1 MLSGPE
7 FDDRPVTY
15 TKKFITLYV
24 YSTEMMKKIL
34 TILALSLFTLG
45 LGAQELG
52 ASFVQNKTIK
62 ATGRVIRGEGVVFF
76 TAPDQLRMN
85 YLEPKGEYLI
95 IDGDWLRSNVGMKQI
110 DVDTTKNPTMRGLRN
125 TLLNCIM
132 GEYEKAA
139 QDNNADVAVE
149 NKAGGKEVTLTA
161 RKQAARGYSKIVVEY
176 NAQKRPVRMVMDEF
190 NGVSTEY
197 TFEY

>member
-1 MLSGPE
+1 
-7 FDDRPVTY
+7 
-15 TKKFITLYV
+15 
-24 YSTEMMKKIL
+24 MKKIL
-34 TILALSLFTLG
+34 TILALSLVTLG

-62 ATGRVIRGEGVVFF
+62 ATGRVIRAEGVVFF

-110 DVDTTKNPTMRGLRN
+110 DVDTAKNPTMRGLRN

-139 QDNNADVAVE
+139 EDNNADVAVE

-161 RKQAARGYSKIVVEY
+161 RKQAPRGYSKIVVEY
-176 NAQKRPVRMVMDEF
+176 SAQKRPVRMVLDEF
-190 NGVSTEY
+190 NGISTEY